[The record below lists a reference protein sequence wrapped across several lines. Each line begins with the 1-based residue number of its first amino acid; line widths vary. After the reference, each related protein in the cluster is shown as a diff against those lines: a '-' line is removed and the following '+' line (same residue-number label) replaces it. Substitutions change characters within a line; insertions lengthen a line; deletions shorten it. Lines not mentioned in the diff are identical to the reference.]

1 MKNLKYAYLSINK
14 KLVLNISIII
24 QLVIISYLMYS
35 LFNINS
41 QITIEANKI
50 LEVFNNKKSWYMKV
64 GNEFVEKSTNNKIES
79 EKVRE
84 AYSILKNNKNFKHL
98 YLGDSTLYLKEED
111 SIKSFRSNPSNKKI
125 GDINYIPVR
134 SLNIDRNT
142 YSEFG
147 LEIENGRPF
156 NDGEF
161 THENNIMPIIL
172 GFEYSNIY
180 NLGDVIEYASSNN
193 EIKEAKVIGF
203 LKENFYLLY
212 KIDYDDKFVKLDNAI
227 LTPYV
232 DIDILEGDLMGK
244 NYLQVFDLFNTSYFL
259 FDKSKNDEDILAI
272 METINEKFKDLGL
285 GTQVIDSTEKY
296 LSESLEELE
305 NQKKNSELI
314 VSIAVLFLSI
324 GIISSYS
331 YSIKNDKKQY
341 GVHIL
346 NGATLNDICIRLF
359 EEVAIVFLIGFIGSI
374 GIIRVT
380 FTSIEYKILAQ
391 ILEILFI
398 INVLISIIPTIM
410 VRRLNINELIKE
422 GE

>member
-1 MKNLKYAYLSINK
+1 
-14 KLVLNISIII
+14 
-24 QLVIISYLMYS
+24 
-35 LFNINS
+35 
-41 QITIEANKI
+41 
-50 LEVFNNKKSWYMKV
+50 
-64 GNEFVEKSTNNKIES
+64 
-79 EKVRE
+79 
-84 AYSILKNNKNFKHL
+84 
-98 YLGDSTLYLKEED
+98 
-111 SIKSFRSNPSNKKI
+111 
-125 GDINYIPVR
+125 
-134 SLNIDRNT
+134 
-142 YSEFG
+142 
-147 LEIENGRPF
+147 
-156 NDGEF
+156 
-161 THENNIMPIIL
+161 MPIIL